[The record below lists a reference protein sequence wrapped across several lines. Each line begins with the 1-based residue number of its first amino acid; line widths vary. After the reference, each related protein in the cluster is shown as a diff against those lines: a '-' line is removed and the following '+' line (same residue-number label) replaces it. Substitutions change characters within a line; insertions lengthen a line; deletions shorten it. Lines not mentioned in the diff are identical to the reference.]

1 MILSKEEAKYFFE
14 LYYNLLLFTNRQ
26 RRIIP
31 HVFTT
36 DGLGKLPTEDLKSIR
51 RVLFDQP
58 NLIDQ
63 FILKNPPH
71 FSDFQ
76 LEIIY
81 SWKRAISGR
90 FFIFKEM
97 ETVTIFLSNSRPAK
111 AYGVLG
117 LAKEFSLLFPE
128 SLPIYLGAALLPFLN
143 KIVTDGI
150 FSHYRL
156 EFGSGFQTNLQKA
169 YSEAV
174 EEFGIIYSL

>member
-36 DGLGKLPTEDLKSIR
+36 DGLGKLPTEQLKSIR
-51 RVLFDQP
+51 RALFSQP

-63 FILKNPPH
+63 FIQKNPPH

-76 LEIIY
+76 LEIIH
-81 SWKRAISGR
+81 SWKRAITGR

-97 ETVTIFLSNSRPAK
+97 ETVTIFLSNIRPAK
-111 AYGVLG
+111 AYGVVG
-117 LAKEFSLLFPE
+117 LNKEFNTIFPE
-128 SLPIYLGAALLPFLN
+128 PLPIYFDAVLLPFLN

-150 FSHYRL
+150 FSRFRL
-156 EFGSGFQTNLQKA
+156 EFGSGFKNNLQK
-169 YSEAV
+169 SFDQAV
-174 EEFGIIYSL
+174 AETGIIYSL